1 MNQETNLDLDGP
13 VEYSDKEVEC
23 SSDDEDTPQVK
34 KTLCTLQVLPHH

>member
-23 SSDDEDTPQVK
+23 SSDVK
-34 KTLCTLQVLPHH
+34 EMQDS